1 MHSHSLTLKYLFYIP
16 TAVFLFSSTPA
27 PLNSFN
33 PLLCNH
39 SERGRQASLGLQQS
53 TAYQAAIRLAPQP
66 PYRLGKAVQHEV
78 QVRVI
83 HATDL
88 FGLGLAYA
96 VFSLD
101 FFPNR
106 QTQTNSPIHK
116 QPIPFLLYTHHN
128 LYYVLLILLYFP
140 PSKWVSENTYLYTY
154 TYTHPT
160 DLVSNK
166 ISES

>member
-1 MHSHSLTLKYLFYIP
+1 MHSHSLTLKYLFTLHPSRSLPPFFPPLPLPSIHSIH
-16 TAVFLFSSTPA
+16 FSVITQK
-27 PLNSFN
+27 
-33 PLLCNH
+33 
-39 SERGRQASLGLQQS
+39 GVITQKASHGLQQS
-53 TAYQAAIRLAPQP
+53 TAYQAAIRLAFPP

-106 QTQTNSPIHK
+106 QIQTNSSIHK
-116 QPIPFLLYTHHN
+116 QPIPFLLYTHHK
-128 LYYVLLILLYFP
+128 LYYVLLTLLYFP
-140 PSKWVSENTYLYTY
+140 HQNGSARIHTCIR
-154 TYTHPT
+154 THIHI
-160 DLVSNK
+160 LL
-166 ISES
+166 IL